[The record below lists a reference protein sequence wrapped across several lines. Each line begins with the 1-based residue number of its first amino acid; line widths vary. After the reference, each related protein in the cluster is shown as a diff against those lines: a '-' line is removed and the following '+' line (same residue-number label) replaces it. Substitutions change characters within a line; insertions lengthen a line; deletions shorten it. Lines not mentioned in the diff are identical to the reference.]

1 MGGGVKIFAVIITF
15 NPSNNVINLID
26 ALKQQ
31 NVIPIVVDNG
41 SNNFDFTVIENDQ
54 ECYLLKLNDNLGI
67 ATAQNKGIEKAL
79 ELGAEYILFFD
90 QDSTIPDNFVNDL
103 MHDYQFISN
112 QNIKIGALGPRFI
125 DERYDFYYKT
135 ISITKH
141 GLRIK
146 HDVSN
151 IQQPFNSTLLISS
164 GSLVSV
170 DALQKV
176 GLMRD
181 GYFIDYV
188 DSEWCLRAESL
199 GFKNYIS
206 AKAIMKHTI
215 GDNVINLKV
224 INVPVHSAFRR
235 YYRVRNAFLMLR
247 EPHIPT
253 LLVVREIVFS
263 FIHQIILIFTQK
275 SKWDYVK
282 SYFRGLS
289 DGIRSLRK

>member
-1 MGGGVKIFAVIITF
+1 MGCQLKVFTIIITF
-15 NPSNNVINLID
+15 NPSNNVINLIN
-26 ALKQQ
+26 ALKAQ
-31 NVIPIVVDNG
+31 NVTPVIVDNG
-41 SNNFDFTVIENDQ
+41 SKNFDFSLIEQDPD
-54 ECYLLKLNDNLGI
+54 CYLLKLTDNLGI
-67 ATAQNKGIEKAL
+67 ATAQNKGIEKVL
-79 ELGAEYILFFD
+79 ELGAKYILFFD
-90 QDSTIPDNFVNDL
+90 QDSTIPENFVENMMD
-103 MHDYQFISN
+103 DYQLISD

-125 DERYDFYYKT
+125 DERYGFYYKT

-141 GLRIK
+141 GLRTK
-146 HDVSN
+146 HDVSD
-151 IQQPFNSTLLISS
+151 IQQPVNSTLLISS

-170 DALQKV
+170 DTLQKV

-181 GYFIDYV
+181 DYFIDYV
-188 DSEWCLRAESL
+188 DTEWCLRAESL

-206 AKAIMKHTI
+206 AEAIMKHTI

-289 DGIRSLRK
+289 DGIRSFRK